1 MLRQRSRKGPL
12 PPAQEHIDKLE
23 KTVND
28 GDYYG
33 AQQMYKSISARYA
46 SAERCYEA
54 LDILESGACIQ
65 LEKGQVTCGAELAI
79 LFVETLVKGKFPYD
93 DNTLDRVRKIYKNF
107 PQISV
112 PQQLEDDDD
121 MQKLSEALGAAKTRV
136 EVCSSFLKAAMKWSA
151 EFGFH
156 RQGSPEIHD
165 MLAEYLYSESPELG
179 GWVAVIEA
187 LRREGYW
194 LDEKESDQ
202 GVRESCKLYA
212 EVVKGSELRDTT
224 RFRVETKEEE
234 TKNNMNRLRQCLISK
249 WSPSSAR
256 EEDLASLGWVAA
268 RAWGLKGKMGLARL
282 GKGCALL
289 EFEKVEEAKRVLAS
303 GERLVGGIQMGL
315 EVWSPKFVCAPEG
328 ENRKEAWVRMLGLP
342 ISLWVSAILKRMGDA
357 CGGFLDVDPLTER
370 KEDLEWARIK
380 VKLPEGVL
388 PSSMEIGVE
397 GEVFVVTLWWKI
409 SPEIRKKKGDGRDGC
424 GRQRG
429 EVRGEEE
436 PRAGWRVG
444 ENLGAAPK
452 EQRRSEDGTGEQVR
466 QFENWA
472 LDMSRISLHFV
483 RGNNPE
489 KFASTLVNF
498 MGKCYPGEDDL
509 AIARAVLMYLSLGN
523 LRDANYLMDE
533 VKKQV
538 ESKELD
544 YPESDLTEFIDYLLL
559 TLQRDALPL
568 FNMLRQSYKSS
579 IDREPAFNELLD
591 EIAEKFYGVR
601 RRNPMQGM
609 FGDFFKLMA

>member
-33 AQQMYKSISARYA
+33 AQQMYKSISSRYA
-46 SAERCYEA
+46 SAERYYEA

-165 MLAEYLYSESPELG
+165 MLAEYLYSESPEL
-179 GWVAVIEA
+179 
-187 LRREGYW
+187 
-194 LDEKESDQ
+194 
-202 GVRESCKLYA
+202 
-212 EVVKGSELRDTT
+212 
-224 RFRVETKEEE
+224 
-234 TKNNMNRLRQCLISK
+234 
-249 WSPSSAR
+249 
-256 EEDLASLGWVAA
+256 
-268 RAWGLKGKMGLARL
+268 
-282 GKGCALL
+282 
-289 EFEKVEEAKRVLAS
+289 
-303 GERLVGGIQMGL
+303 
-315 EVWSPKFVCAPEG
+315 
-328 ENRKEAWVRMLGLP
+328 
-342 ISLWVSAILKRMGDA
+342 
-357 CGGFLDVDPLTER
+357 
-370 KEDLEWARIK
+370 
-380 VKLPEGVL
+380 
-388 PSSMEIGVE
+388 
-397 GEVFVVTLWWKI
+397 
-409 SPEIRKKKGDGRDGC
+409 
-424 GRQRG
+424 
-429 EVRGEEE
+429 
-436 PRAGWRVG
+436 
-444 ENLGAAPK
+444 
-452 EQRRSEDGTGEQVR
+452 
-466 QFENWA
+466 
-472 LDMSRISLHFV
+472 DMSRISLHFV

-538 ESKELD
+538 ESKELE

-579 IDREPAFNELLD
+579 IDREPSFNELLD